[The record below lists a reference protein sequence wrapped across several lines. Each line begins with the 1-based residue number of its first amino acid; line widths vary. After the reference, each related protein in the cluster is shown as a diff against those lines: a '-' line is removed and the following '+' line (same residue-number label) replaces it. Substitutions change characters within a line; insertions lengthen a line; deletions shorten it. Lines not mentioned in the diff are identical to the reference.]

1 MDAFQQVPGPRPY
14 PRTVTILA
22 SQSLSTNHPL
32 MPLSGSAH
40 LKVRVPVVIARR
52 RSVALSTP

>member
-22 SQSLSTNHPL
+22 SQWLKHKS
-32 MPLSGSAH
+32 SADRH
-40 LKVRVPVVIARR
+40 CPVLLI
-52 RSVALSTP
+52 